1 MDTSIVSL
9 LADNSDTVM
18 NDAKDVLLKLLGN
31 ILGDPNNMKY
41 RAVKLTNKVIEE
53 KLLAASGAF
62 EILFSGIML
71 QYRNLHKM
79 KNNVLFQLVLRKL
92 TINLFYPLEQI

>member
-1 MDTSIVSL
+1 
-9 LADNSDTVM
+9 M

-62 EILFSGIML
+62 EILFSVGFEEADDKLIL
-71 QYRNLHKM
+71 PLGANLKVIQ
-79 KNNVLFQLVLRKL
+79 KFRDAIQNVDKK
-92 TINLFYPLEQI
+92 